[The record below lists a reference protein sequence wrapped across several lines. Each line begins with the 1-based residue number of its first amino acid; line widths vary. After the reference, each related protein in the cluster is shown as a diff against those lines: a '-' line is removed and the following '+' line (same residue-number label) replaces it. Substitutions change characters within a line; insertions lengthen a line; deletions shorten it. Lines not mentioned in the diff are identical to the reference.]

1 MGRMINEIAT
11 KIRGK
16 HTPHYKNS
24 QANVKNGDICVVVN
38 AEDPLFTGRKLLNKT
53 LSYHTGYIGH
63 LKTF

>member
-16 HTPHYKNS
+16 NSPHYKNS
-24 QANVKNGDICVVVN
+24 EANVKNGDICVIVN

-53 LSYHTGYIGH
+53 LKYHTGYIGH